1 MSYADEQMP
10 QPDDIRVES
19 KTSQPRL
26 SKFDEV
32 VAVFFACPVVFGAIG
47 FVLGGFIQPL
57 PDVRYA
63 IHQAQ
68 ICGVGGFYLG
78 ILIAAAWSIRII
90 ISRPK

>member
-19 KTSQPRL
+19 RTSQPRL
-26 SKFDEV
+26 STFGEV
-32 VAVFFACPVVFGAIG
+32 VAVFFACPTIFGVIG
-47 FVLGGFIQPL
+47 FVLGGLVKPL

-68 ICGVGGFYLG
+68 ISGVSGFYLG
-78 ILIAAAWSIRII
+78 ILIAAAWSILI
-90 ISRPK
+90 ISRRK